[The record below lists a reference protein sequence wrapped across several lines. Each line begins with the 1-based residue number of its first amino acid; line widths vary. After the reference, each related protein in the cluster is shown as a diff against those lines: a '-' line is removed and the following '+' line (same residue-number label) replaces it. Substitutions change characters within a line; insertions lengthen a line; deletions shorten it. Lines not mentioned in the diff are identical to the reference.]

1 MKMQNDLPQRKP
13 TRLRKYDYSKKGV
26 YFITICTQDRKNVL
40 SQIVGEGSPLPKLTN
55 IGIITDKWINRI
67 HEYCNNYRVDCYVI
81 MPNHIHLML
90 SINNNGRGD
99 LSPTVYDVVGWMK
112 YQITRDINANADAK
126 LKIFQRSF
134 HDHIIRN
141 QDDFN
146 KIYEYIRDNP
156 KLWRLDRFYEE

>member
-1 MKMQNDLPQRKP
+1 
-13 TRLRKYDYSKKGV
+13 
-26 YFITICTQDRKNVL
+26 
-40 SQIVGEGSPLPKLTN
+40 
-55 IGIITDKWINRI
+55 
-67 HEYCNNYRVDCYVI
+67 

-90 SINNNGRGD
+90 SINNNGKGD
-99 LSPTVYDVVGWMK
+99 PSPAVYDVVGWMK
-112 YQITRDINANADAK
+112 YKITRDINANADAK

-156 KLWRLDRFYEE
+156 KLWRLDRFYKE